1 MVQSGAGIQGVDE
14 KQQINRSKQMTK
26 TPEKKTEIAQRCG
39 TCLFYRAEKCQRF
52 PPQVV
57 TLGAFQSNS
66 AQPTVN
72 PVSWCGEWAAKKTNE
87 NIQ

>member
-1 MVQSGAGIQGVDE
+1 
-14 KQQINRSKQMTK
+14 MTK

-39 TCLFYRAEKCQRF
+39 TCFFYRAEKCQRF

-57 TLGAFQSNS
+57 TLGGFQSNS
-66 AQPTVN
+66 TQPIVN
-72 PVSWCGEWAAKKTNE
+72 PVGWCGEWAAKKTNE